1 MYVTRSHYL
10 TPQLTMIVR
19 NQRCSRVN
27 DEVVRVI
34 AEGSPKLRSFAAA
47 HCFGVSD
54 LGVKLLTDRC
64 CELLHLD
71 FQYCSITDEALQQ
84 VSVKCP
90 DLGFL
95 DVSGC
100 EDVTDAGLA
109 ALKHCRHLGIVLAN
123 GCPQVRHSSARIVS
137 PTLTIC
143 PPQLGSPNIYGGSGL
158 VSSLN
163 CNKIART
170 KRLRELLNSE

>member
-1 MYVTRSHYL
+1 
-10 TPQLTMIVR
+10 MIVR

-64 CELLHLD
+64 RELLHLD

-123 GCPQVRHSSARIVS
+123 GCPQVRHSCTNRS
-137 PTLTIC
+137 PTHHMPPTVGFSQYLRGFWVGEF
-143 PPQLGSPNIYGGSGL
+143 PQLQQDCPHEAAAGVVEQRVTQLRGE
-158 VSSLN
+158 
-163 CNKIART
+163 
-170 KRLRELLNSE
+170 RLAGI